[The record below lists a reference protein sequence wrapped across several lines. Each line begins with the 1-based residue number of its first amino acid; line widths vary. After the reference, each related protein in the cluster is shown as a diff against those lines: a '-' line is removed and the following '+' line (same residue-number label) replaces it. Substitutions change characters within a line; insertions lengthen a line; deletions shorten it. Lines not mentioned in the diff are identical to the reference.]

1 MYGVGMRRAC
11 QPVGDGQ
18 LERGTRV
25 HRHNVLLSKDMA
37 TTLRKPKWRRARDFD
52 PAWLRGHIDEE
63 RRTAGLLGEIREAV
77 FGAQD
82 GLISTLAVVLTVA
95 AATHEAFPVLVAG
108 FASALAGIFSM
119 SAGEYMSS
127 KSQRE
132 IFDAQIASE
141 EEEVEERPAEAE
153 AEVAFML
160 QDEGLDR
167 ERALRVASEIASSKS
182 VLLKTMVEKE
192 LGLTRDEGSPL
203 RGALVMGASFGTA
216 SLVPI
221 LPFLFVPASG
231 AHYVSVLL
239 TVVALFG
246 MGVIKS
252 RWTRRHWLPSG
263 AEITALGVFAGVAG
277 YLFGSV
283 LPAML
288 GVAGVQS

>member
-1 MYGVGMRRAC
+1 MC
-11 QPVGDGQ
+11 
-18 LERGTRV
+18 RV
-25 HRHNVLLSKDMA
+25 A
-37 TTLRKPKWRRARDFD
+37 TTLRRSRWRRARDFD
-52 PAWLRGHIDEE
+52 PSWLRTHIEDE

-95 AATHEAFPVLVAG
+95 AATHSAFPVLIAG
-108 FASALAGIFSM
+108 LASALAGVFSM

-132 IFDAQIASE
+132 IFEAQIASE
-141 EEEVEERPAEAE
+141 EQEVEERPAEAE

-160 QDEGLDR
+160 EEEGLDR
-167 ERALRVASEIASSKS
+167 ERALRVASDIASSKP

-192 LGLTRDEGSPL
+192 LGLTAGDSGSPL
-203 RGALVMGASFGTA
+203 RGAAIMGVAFGAA
-216 SLVPI
+216 SLIPIVP
-221 LPFLFVPASG
+221 FVIVATPAAEFGSIAFTG
-231 AHYVSVLL
+231 FG
-239 TVVALFG
+239 LFG

-263 AEITALGVFAGVAG
+263 LEIVGLGALAGIAG
-277 YLFGSV
+277 YVFGTV

-288 GVAGVQS
+288 GVAGILG